1 MSLFALDERSFP
13 QFASLLQV
21 SQKFASRHGC
31 RFQPIRSEVGAREEY
46 DGEAAHL
53 VADPVFRDYMA
64 RLKPADGTV
73 GAVLL
78 MEELHHAQRILVAE
92 SARKI
97 MVSTCKE
104 LDLFPP
110 SPSPSGVAHTDC
122 RYEEEGTVLE
132 VAMRLYN
139 DQAARL
145 AEESEH
151 GVSSMY
157 FKVRTA
163 SFLLDV
169 AEVAGVP
176 LPPVPAL
183 CHESVEKFRSRAQE
197 WKDKEDAVPT
207 GSWVGSGTQWFSHKL
222 RVAWEAAE
230 RVADFLM
237 EERDPFIDTD
247 DSQWYYVEGLER
259 PT

>member
-1 MSLFALDERSFP
+1 MPKLPWFLSIQSSPLSSLKLSCVQSLFISMKSPKRRPTGVGSVGM
-13 QFASLLQV
+13 Q
-21 SQKFASRHGC
+21 RHEG
-31 RFQPIRSEVGAREEY
+31 SG
-46 DGEAAHL
+46 HL
-53 VADPVFRDYMA
+53 RGF
-64 RLKPADGTV
+64 
-73 GAVLL
+73 
-78 MEELHHAQRILVAE
+78 HAYPFE
-92 SARKI
+92 
-97 MVSTCKE
+97 
-104 LDLFPP
+104 
-110 SPSPSGVAHTDC
+110 
-122 RYEEEGTVLE
+122 
-132 VAMRLYN
+132 
-139 DQAARL
+139 
-145 AEESEH
+145 
-151 GVSSMY
+151 
-157 FKVRTA
+157 
-163 SFLLDV
+163 
-169 AEVAGVP
+169 EVAGVP